1 MNKDFHNKMIE
12 KQGTLETVNKTIQE
26 YMEYIEAL
34 RDFKSLALAGD
45 VDSSEMKNV
54 LDRIQEE
61 GVDSGVMK
69 DRINILFNF
78 MDQELEFIKTTKI
91 NRTIERYLK

>member
-1 MNKDFHNKMIE
+1 MIE

-78 MDQELEFIKTTKI
+78 MDQELEFIKKTKI